1 MGGARI
7 LVAMLDS
14 GQDIRGLVLKALITK
29 EHHLY
34 DMCANVSRLGVSI
47 RSSPTELKFDV
58 LFIEFFERPFIERG
72 KLSASCCINL
82 PPVLVP
88 PP

>member
-1 MGGARI
+1 
-7 LVAMLDS
+7 
-14 GQDIRGLVLKALITK
+14 
-29 EHHLY
+29 
-34 DMCANVSRLGVSI
+34 MCANVSRLGVSI